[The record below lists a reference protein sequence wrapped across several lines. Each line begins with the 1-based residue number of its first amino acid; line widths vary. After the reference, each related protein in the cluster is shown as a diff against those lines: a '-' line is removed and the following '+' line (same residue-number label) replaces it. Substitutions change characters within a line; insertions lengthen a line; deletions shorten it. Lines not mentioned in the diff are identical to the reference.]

1 MKETI
6 SKYLSESLGLKEEEV
21 LPLLEIPKDV
31 KLGDYAFPCF
41 TLAKKFKKNPAEI
54 AQDLCEK
61 IKNNFEFERV
71 EAAGAYV
78 NIFLNRS
85 SLAEEVLQKIQKE
98 KAKYGSSKDKKE
110 KVMIEFSEANTHK
123 AFHIGHVRG
132 TSLGESLARI
142 MEFLGYKVLR
152 NNYQGD
158 SGMHVAKWIWCY
170 KKFHK
175 TEQLRDDESWIA
187 SIYVDAVRRLA
198 KDEDLQE
205 EVNEVNRKLESREDK
220 ELTALWKK
228 TRKLS
233 LDSLEKVYLDMNT
246 HFDKYFFESEME
258 SGGKKIVEE
267 LKKKKLAK
275 LSEGAII
282 MDLKDS
288 NLSVW
293 VLLRKDGTVL
303 YSAKDLALVE
313 EKFAKYKVNKAIYII
328 GAEQKLH
335 FQQLAKTLELMK
347 FSNLKNCQFIHFEM
361 VRLPTGKMSSRTGD
375 NVLYSDFKNELVDYA
390 KEEIRKR
397 HKISEKEAER
407 RALAIA
413 IASLK
418 YSMLKQDADKVI
430 VFDKQEALSFEGNT
444 GPYLLY
450 TYARSKSILEKAK
463 YSPKKK
469 YTFANL
475 FDVEKNLVFQ
485 LGNFP
490 KVVSEAHANLAP
502 NGIANYS
509 FQIAQLFNE
518 FYHSNQVIG
527 SENEQFRLVLV
538 DSFSQV
544 LKNALSL
551 LGIDVVEK
559 M

>member
-1 MKETI
+1 MKEIIAGYI
-6 SKYLSESLGLKEEEV
+6 SKSTGLKEEEV
-21 LPLLEIPKDV
+21 LSLLEIPKDSA
-31 KLGDYAFPCF
+31 LGDYAFPCF
-41 TLAKKFKKNPAEI
+41 SLARIFKKNPAEI
-54 AQDLCEK
+54 AQDLSEK

-71 EAAGAYV
+71 NAVGPYV

-85 SLAEEVLQKIQKE
+85 SLAEEVLKKIQKE
-98 KAKYGSSKDKKE
+98 KGRFGSSGNRKE
-110 KVMIEFSEANTHK
+110 KIMIEFSEANTHK

-142 MEFLGYKVLR
+142 MEFSGKEVLR

-158 SGMHVAKWIWCY
+158 TGMHVAKWIWCY

-175 TEQLRDDESWIA
+175 KEKIMDDESWIA
-187 SIYVDAVRRLA
+187 SVYVDAVKRLA
-198 KDEDLQE
+198 KDETLQE
-205 EVNEVNRKLESREDK
+205 EVDEINRKLESREDK
-220 ELTALWKK
+220 DLNSLWEK

-233 LDSLEKVYLDMNT
+233 LDSLEKIYKDLNT
-246 HFDKYFFESEME
+246 GFDKYFFESEME
-258 SGGKKIVEE
+258 SGGKKIVQE
-267 LKKKKLAK
+267 LEKKKLAK
-275 LSEGAII
+275 LSEGAIV
-282 MDLKDS
+282 MDLKDY
-288 NLSVW
+288 NLGVW

-313 EKFAKYKVNKAIYII
+313 EKFSKYKIKKAIYVV

-347 FSNLKNCQFIHFEM
+347 SGYLKNCQFVHFEL

-397 HKISEKEAER
+397 HKISEREIER

-450 TYARSKSILEKAK
+450 TYARARSILEKAK

-469 YTFANL
+469 FSFANL
-475 FDVEKNLVFQ
+475 SDIEKNLVFQ
-485 LGNFP
+485 MDNFR
-490 KVVSEAHANLAP
+490 KVVSEAYNNLAP
-502 NGIANYS
+502 NLIANYA
-509 FQIAQLFNE
+509 FQIAQTFNE
-518 FYHSNQVIG
+518 FYHANQVIG

-538 DSFSQV
+538 DSFSIV
-544 LKNALSL
+544 LKKALSL